1 MTTIKMNDG
10 RTQYDTKE
18 NYTLIRNQ
26 IEQKIM
32 LDEKMIE
39 ITDAH
44 EGKVLLNIDSIFSV
58 KESRD

>member
-18 NYTLIRNQ
+18 NYTFIRNQ

-32 LDEKMIE
+32 YDEKMIE
-39 ITDAH
+39 ITDVH

>member
-18 NYTLIRNQ
+18 NFTFIRNQ

-32 LDEKMIE
+32 YDEKMIE
-39 ITDAH
+39 ITDVH